1 VAASQVCENTAADP
15 KELTVSLNRAM
26 GWPDDTEL
34 ELVPPDPLV
43 ENFSLAEIADKAV
56 GLIVAEQN
64 VVKARAASAISKMA
78 YFPVVAAVGG
88 YTFENAIP
96 AVPSTFGYGGR
107 IASWNPF
114 DFGKREHTAPAWWS
128 CAAPAR
134 AGGLSRPSQGE
145 RRDGAEGLFAGRIK
159 NPL

>member
-1 VAASQVCENTAADP
+1 MEASQVCENTAADP

-56 GLIVAEQN
+56 AANPDVIVAEQN

-78 YFPVVAAVGG
+78 YFPAVAAVGG

-96 AVPSTFGYGGR
+96 AVPSTFGYRGR
-107 IASWNPF
+107 IA
-114 DFGKREHTAPAWWS
+114 
-128 CAAPAR
+128 
-134 AGGLSRPSQGE
+134 
-145 RRDGAEGLFAGRIK
+145 
-159 NPL
+159 

>member
-1 VAASQVCENTAADP
+1 MEASQVCENTAADP

-56 GLIVAEQN
+56 AANPDVVVAEQN

-114 DFGKREHTAPAWWS
+114 DFGKREHTAPAW
-128 CAAPAR
+128 
-134 AGGLSRPSQGE
+134 
-145 RRDGAEGLFAGRIK
+145 
-159 NPL
+159 